1 MKKSLP
7 ILLLSLLTFTFAPP
21 ASLAQYTENI
31 LYSFANTGNWPSSP
45 LIFDAIGNLY
55 GTTGFSPTGTGEVFE
70 LSPSSGGTWTQTTL
84 YSSYLEPIDQPNGSP
99 VFDAQGNLYGVST
112 WGGSANLGTVF
123 ELSPSPSGWT
133 LTVLYSFQGGADGT
147 MPSGS
152 LIFDSKGNLYG
163 TTLYGGGGTGAECIY
178 FGGGCGTVF
187 ELSPSS
193 TGWTE
198 KVLYAFGGT
207 SDGAFPEY
215 GLLIDSAGNLYG
227 STYEGGNTTA
237 TACYRQGCGTVF
249 RLTPSGGVWHF
260 GLLWDLQGTNGDR
273 PTSLVFD
280 STGSLYG
287 VAVGGGKTSCRGGC
301 GVVFKLTRPASSG
314 PWKQS
319 IVHAFEGADG
329 FTPTG
334 LIFQPTNNVF
344 FGTTG
349 SGGSNRQGTVFEIS
363 PAASGGWEFT
373 TLYNFNGK
381 TDGNYPAAGVI
392 FDSQGNLYG
401 TTNTGGADNLGTV
414 FELSPPPSN

>member
-1 MKKSLP
+1 MNKSLSV
-7 ILLLSLLTFTFAPP
+7 LLTLLTFAIAP
-21 ASLAQYTENI
+21 SVSHAQYTEKI

-45 LIFDAIGNLY
+45 LIFDPAGNIY
-55 GTTGFSPTGTGEVFE
+55 GTTGFSPAGTGEVFE

-84 YSSYLEPIDQPNGSP
+84 YSFGLEPVDQPNGGP
-99 VFDAQGNLYGVST
+99 IFDAQGNLYGVSRS
-112 WGGSANLGTVF
+112 GGSADQGAVF

-163 TTLYGGGGTGAECIY
+163 TTGYGGGGAGAECIY
-178 FGGGCGTVF
+178 YGGGCGTVF

-207 SDGAFPEY
+207 SDGAFPDY
-215 GLLIDSAGNLYG
+215 NLLIDSAGNLYG
-227 STYEGGNTTA
+227 STYQGGNTTA
-237 TACYRQGCGTVF
+237 TTCHPQGCGTVF
-249 RLTPSGGVWHF
+249 RLTPSGGAWHF
-260 GLLWDLQGTNGDR
+260 GLLWALQGTNGDR

-280 STGSLYG
+280 SIGNLYG
-287 VAVGGGKTSCRGGC
+287 VAVGGGKTFCSGGC
-301 GVVFKLTRPASSG
+301 GVVFKLTRPVLSG

-319 IVHAFEGADG
+319 IVHAFAAADG

-334 LIFQPTNNVF
+334 LTLQPTSNVI

-349 SGGSNRQGTVFEIS
+349 SGGTNHRGTVFEIS
-363 PAASGGWEFT
+363 PAATGGWEFT
-373 TLYNFNGK
+373 TVYSFNGK
-381 TDGNYPAAGVI
+381 TDGNYPDAAVI

-401 TTNTGGADNLGTV
+401 TTQVGGADNLGTV
-414 FELSPPPSN
+414 FELSPMSSN